1 MNKINLLEDM
11 KKDILSLIEFSEMP
25 EEIKQKLQSYCN
37 VLKDIVARYN
47 SNPENVF
54 EYIDLNFTYVENML
68 GKLQDDK
75 KDDIAS
81 EIIHKCRK
89 MEQSIEEGI
98 SDNKQK
104 DIDEFHQ
111 IVTGKNVTIT
121 DKIIGNFSD
130 YIRDVSS
137 RASNMLEQRGYSDET
152 IYSQIIEI
160 KQLIAK
166 IQSSKEEQEIFECL
180 EQSDKNLLDKVL
192 EKYDAF
198 QQSTITK
205 EENENNGEKDFIES
219 LHVGVP
225 SLEKQRQNSVEFLK
239 KQEHSSENEQE
250 QPISLDT
257 DIIVELLKG
266 LNVDMDKNYTFEMM
280 WEDLNNGYEIH
291 YTYVR
296 NRYLLFKTAQN
307 CYTQKLLSNHSKN
320 AQPRMSMLTLKRVRE
335 MFPDMEDVE
344 YKVGVYEEK

>member
-1 MNKINLLEDM
+1 MFFERKKDYMNKINLLEDM
-11 KKDILSLIEFSEMP
+11 KKDILSLLEFSEMP

-257 DIIVELLKG
+257 DIIV
-266 LNVDMDKNYTFEMM
+266 
-280 WEDLNNGYEIH
+280 
-291 YTYVR
+291 
-296 NRYLLFKTAQN
+296 
-307 CYTQKLLSNHSKN
+307 
-320 AQPRMSMLTLKRVRE
+320 
-335 MFPDMEDVE
+335 
-344 YKVGVYEEK
+344 